1 MKRDCPTVQE
11 LLAFDAVARHES
23 VTLAAGALC
32 ITVSAV
38 SKQIAGLEAF
48 LGGRQLVQ
56 RNGRGVKLT
65 PQGRIYWQKIA
76 VGLRAIET
84 ATFEARSSN
93 AGAGLLTLA
102 SVPTFLTKWLIPRLP
117 AFGQS
122 SRQVTLSF
130 SRHLE
135 PTDGIPPGVDA
146 AIRYGTDGWP
156 GVVSEYIAGRE
167 FVLIAARALV
177 ETVHRIAQPADLRG
191 HTLLHHEGAPD
202 AWRKWASQH
211 EVAEHQ
217 ILSGPRFA
225 QYASLIQAAVSGLGI
240 GLVPRILVQAELTEG
255 ILVSPCGSPVGV
267 DQGHYLCYRP
277 DRFMTPGF
285 EAFRAWVLEQGRES
299 RGAEAAEHF
308 PA

>member
-1 MKRDCPTVQE
+1 MKRDCPTIQE

-23 VTLAAGALC
+23 ITLAAGALC

-48 LGGRQLVQ
+48 LGGRELLQ
-56 RNGRGVKLT
+56 RNGRGVQLT
-65 PQGRIYWQKIA
+65 PQGRVYWQKIA
-76 VGLRAIET
+76 GGLRAIET
-84 ATFEARSSN
+84 ATFEARSGD

-117 AFGQS
+117 AFGRQ

-135 PTDGIPPGVDA
+135 PTEGIPVGVDA

-167 FVLIAARALV
+167 FVLIAARSLV
-177 ETVHRIAQPADLRG
+177 EERHRIAQPADLLG
-191 HTLLHHEGAPD
+191 HTLLHHEGAPT
-202 AWRKWASQH
+202 AWRQWAADH
-211 EVAEHQ
+211 GMAENQ
-217 ILSGPRFA
+217 TVSGPRFA
-225 QYASLIQAAVSGLGI
+225 QYASLIQAAVNGLGI
-240 GLVPRILVQAELTEG
+240 GLVPRILVQGELAEG
-255 ILVSPCGSPVGV
+255 VLVSPCGVPVIV

-277 DRFMTPGF
+277 DRLMLPGF
-285 EAFRAWVLEQGRES
+285 AAFRTWLLAQGAES
-299 RGAEAAEHF
+299 RGAEGRG
-308 PA
+308 

>member
-1 MKRDCPTVQE
+1 MKRDCPTIQE

-23 VTLAAGALC
+23 ITLAAGALC

-48 LGGRQLVQ
+48 LGRRELVQ
-56 RNGRGVKLT
+56 RNGRGVQLT
-65 PQGRIYWQKIA
+65 PQGRVYWQKIA
-76 VGLRAIET
+76 GGLRAIET
-84 ATFEARSSN
+84 ATFEARSGN

-117 AFGQS
+117 AFSQK

-167 FVLIAARALV
+167 FVLVAARALV
-177 ETVHRIAQPADLRG
+177 EDVHRIAQPADLRG
-191 HTLLHHEGAPD
+191 HTLLHHEGAPT
-202 AWRKWASQH
+202 AWRQWASQH
-211 EVAEHQ
+211 DVAENHT
-217 ILSGPRFA
+217 LSGPRFA
-225 QYASLIQAAVSGLGI
+225 QYASLIQAAVNGLGI
-240 GLVPRILVQAELTEG
+240 GLVPRILVQAELAEG
-255 ILVSPCGSPVGV
+255 TLVIPCGSPVMV

-277 DRFMTPGF
+277 DRLTMPGF
-285 EAFRAWVLEQGRES
+285 EAFRAWILEQGSES
-299 RGAEAAEHF
+299 RGAEARGYSL
-308 PA
+308 

>member
-1 MKRDCPTVQE
+1 MKRDCPTIQE
-11 LLAFDAVARHES
+11 LLAFDAVARYES
-23 VTLAAGALC
+23 ITLAAGMLC

-48 LGGRQLVQ
+48 LGGRELVQ
-56 RNGRGVKLT
+56 RNGRGVQLT
-65 PQGRIYWQKIA
+65 PQGRVYWQKIA
-76 VGLRAIET
+76 GGLRAIET
-84 ATFEARSSN
+84 ASFEARSGD

-117 AFGQS
+117 GFSQQ

-146 AIRYGTDGWP
+146 AIRYGTDSWP

-177 ETVHRIAQPADLRG
+177 QDIHRIALPNDLVG
-191 HTLLHHEGAPD
+191 HTLLHHEGAPT
-202 AWRKWASQH
+202 AWRQWASQH
-211 EVAEHQ
+211 DVAES
-217 ILSGPRFA
+217 ITLSGPRFA
-225 QYASLIQAAVSGLGI
+225 QYSSLIQAAVNGLGV
-240 GLVPRILVQAELTEG
+240 GLVPRILVQAELVEG
-255 ILVSPCGSPVGV
+255 ALVVPCGSPVMV

-277 DRFMTPGF
+277 DRLTMPGF
-285 EAFRAWVLEQGRES
+285 EAFRTWLLGQGAQS
-299 RGAEAAEHF
+299 RGTEARA
-308 PA
+308 